1 MTTVAIVDDHSVV
14 RIGMKYVIMTDREF
28 KFVGEADDGAEA
40 VSLVEKVH
48 PDILL
53 LDVRMPGTGGIAALK
68 SVREK
73 FPDQKVVMLTMS
85 DAEEDVYQAITLGAR
100 GYVIKDNSPVNI
112 IGALKKVMAGELAV
126 SDAVRSAYE
135 ARKSERGLTGRSHG
149 TREGDTCAC
158 EQGMLQC
165 RDRRHPP
172 SQPQHGEEPPEEP
185 LRVARCRRPRGGG
198 RDRHPPRAHLVT
210 RAGLVAQC

>member
-100 GYVIKDNSPVNI
+100 GYVIKDNSPGNI
-112 IGALKKVMAGELAV
+112 IGALRKVMSGELAV

-135 ARKSERGLTGRSHG
+135 ARKSERGLTGREKEILVLVSKG
-149 TREGDTCAC
+149 CSNAEIGDILHLSPNTVKNHLKNLFEAL
-158 EQGMLQC
+158 GAA
-165 RDRRHPP
+165 DRAEAVAI
-172 SQPQHGEEPPEEP
+172 G
-185 LRVARCRRPRGGG
+185 LRRG
-198 RDRHPPRAHLVT
+198 LIS
-210 RAGLVAQC
+210 

>member
-85 DAEEDVYQAITLGAR
+85 DSEEDVYQAITLGAR

-135 ARKSERGLTGRSHG
+135 ARKSERGLTGREKEILVLVSKG
-149 TREGDTCAC
+149 CSNTEIGDILHLSPNTVKNHLKNLFEAL
-158 EQGMLQC
+158 GAA
-165 RDRRHPP
+165 DRAEAVAI
-172 SQPQHGEEPPEEP
+172 G
-185 LRVARCRRPRGGG
+185 LRRG
-198 RDRHPPRAHLVT
+198 LIS
-210 RAGLVAQC
+210 

>member
-85 DAEEDVYQAITLGAR
+85 DAEEDVYQAISLGAR
-100 GYVIKDNSPVNI
+100 GYVIKDNSPGNI
-112 IGALKKVMAGELAV
+112 IGALKTVMSGGLAV
-126 SDAVRSAYE
+126 SESVRSVYE
-135 ARKSERGLTGRSHG
+135 ARKSERGLTA
-149 TREGDTCAC
+149 REKEILLLVSKGCSNVEIGD
-158 EQGMLQC
+158 MLHLSPNTVKNHLKNLFDTLGAA
-165 RDRRHPP
+165 DRA
-172 SQPQHGEEPPEEP
+172 EA
-185 LRVARCRRPRGGG
+185 VAIGIRR
-198 RDRHPPRAHLVT
+198 
-210 RAGLVAQC
+210 GLIA

>member
-85 DAEEDVYQAITLGAR
+85 DAEEDVYQALTLGAR

-112 IGALKKVMAGELAV
+112 IGALKKVMSGELAV
-126 SDAVRSAYE
+126 SDTVRSAYE
-135 ARKSERGLTGRSHG
+135 ARKSERGLTE
-149 TREGDTCAC
+149 REKEILVLVSKGCSNVEIGNILHLSPNTVKNHLKNLFEAL
-158 EQGMLQC
+158 GAA
-165 RDRRHPP
+165 DRAEAVAI
-172 SQPQHGEEPPEEP
+172 G
-185 LRVARCRRPRGGG
+185 LRRG
-198 RDRHPPRAHLVT
+198 LIS
-210 RAGLVAQC
+210 

>member
-68 SVREK
+68 SVCEK

-85 DAEEDVYQAITLGAR
+85 DSEEDVYQAITLGAR

-112 IGALKKVMAGELAV
+112 IGALKKVMAGDLAV

-135 ARKSERGLTGRSHG
+135 ARKSERGLTE
-149 TREGDTCAC
+149 REKEILVLVSKGCSNAEIGDILHLSPNTVKNHLKNLFGAL
-158 EQGMLQC
+158 GAA
-165 RDRRHPP
+165 DRAEAVAI
-172 SQPQHGEEPPEEP
+172 G
-185 LRVARCRRPRGGG
+185 LRRG
-198 RDRHPPRAHLVT
+198 LIS
-210 RAGLVAQC
+210 

>member
-135 ARKSERGLTGRSHG
+135 ARKSERGLTGREKEILVLVSKG
-149 TREGDTCAC
+149 CSNAEIGD
-158 EQGMLQC
+158 MLHLSPNTVKNHLKNLFESLGAA
-165 RDRRHPP
+165 DRA
-172 SQPQHGEEPPEEP
+172 EA
-185 LRVARCRRPRGGG
+185 VAIGIRR
-198 RDRHPPRAHLVT
+198 
-210 RAGLVAQC
+210 GLIS

>member
-14 RIGMKYVIMTDREF
+14 RMGMKYVLMTDTDF

-135 ARKSERGLTGRSHG
+135 ARKSERGLTGREKEILVLVSKG
-149 TREGDTCAC
+149 CSNAEIGDILHLSPNTVKNHLKNLFEAL
-158 EQGMLQC
+158 GAA
-165 RDRRHPP
+165 DRAEAVAI
-172 SQPQHGEEPPEEP
+172 G
-185 LRVARCRRPRGGG
+185 LRRG
-198 RDRHPPRAHLVT
+198 LIS
-210 RAGLVAQC
+210 

>member
-14 RIGMKYVIMTDREF
+14 RIGIKYVLMTDTDF

-85 DAEEDVYQAITLGAR
+85 DAEEDVYQALTLGAR

-135 ARKSERGLTGRSHG
+135 ARKSERGLTGREKEILVLVSKG
-149 TREGDTCAC
+149 CSNAEIGDILHLSPNTVKNHLKNLFDAL
-158 EQGMLQC
+158 GAA
-165 RDRRHPP
+165 DRA
-172 SQPQHGEEPPEEP
+172 EA
-185 LRVARCRRPRGGG
+185 VAIGIRR
-198 RDRHPPRAHLVT
+198 
-210 RAGLVAQC
+210 GLIS

>member
-85 DAEEDVYQAITLGAR
+85 DSEEDVYQAITLGAR

-112 IGALKKVMAGELAV
+112 IGALKKVMAGDLAV

-135 ARKSERGLTGRSHG
+135 ARKSERGLTGR
-149 TREGDTCAC
+149 EK
-158 EQGMLQC
+158 EI
-165 RDRRHPP
+165 
-172 SQPQHGEEPPEEP
+172 
-185 LRVARCRRPRGGG
+185 
-198 RDRHPPRAHLVT
+198 LV
-210 RAGLVAQC
+210 LVSKGCSNAEILCL

>member
-100 GYVIKDNSPVNI
+100 GYVIKDNSPINI
-112 IGALKKVMAGELAV
+112 IGALKKVMAGDLAV

-135 ARKSERGLTGRSHG
+135 ARKSERGLTA
-149 TREGDTCAC
+149 REKEILLLVSKGCSNVEIGDMRHLSPNTVKNHLKNLFESLGAA
-158 EQGMLQC
+158 
-165 RDRRHPP
+165 DRA
-172 SQPQHGEEPPEEP
+172 EA
-185 LRVARCRRPRGGG
+185 VAIGIRR
-198 RDRHPPRAHLVT
+198 
-210 RAGLVAQC
+210 GLIS

>member
-53 LDVRMPGTGGIAALK
+53 LDVRMPGTDGVAALK

-73 FPDQKVVMLTMS
+73 FPNQKVVMLTMS
-85 DAEEDVYQAITLGAR
+85 DAEEDVYQALTLGAR
-100 GYVIKDNSPVNI
+100 GYVIKDNTPGRI
-112 IGALKKVMAGELAV
+112 IGALKTVMAGELAI
-126 SDAVRSAYE
+126 SESVRSVYE
-135 ARKSERGLTGRSHG
+135 ARKSERGLTGREKEILVLVSKG
-149 TREGDTCAC
+149 CSNTEIGDILHLSPNTVKNHLKNLFEAL
-158 EQGMLQC
+158 GAA
-165 RDRRHPP
+165 DRAEAVAI
-172 SQPQHGEEPPEEP
+172 G
-185 LRVARCRRPRGGG
+185 LRRG
-198 RDRHPPRAHLVT
+198 LIS
-210 RAGLVAQC
+210 

>member
-68 SVREK
+68 SVLGK

-85 DAEEDVYQAITLGAR
+85 DAEEDVYQALTLGAR

-135 ARKSERGLTGRSHG
+135 ARKSERGLTGREKEILVLVSKG
-149 TREGDTCAC
+149 CSNAEIGDILHLSPNTVKNHLKNLFEAL
-158 EQGMLQC
+158 GAA
-165 RDRRHPP
+165 DRAEAVAI
-172 SQPQHGEEPPEEP
+172 G
-185 LRVARCRRPRGGG
+185 LRRG
-198 RDRHPPRAHLVT
+198 LIS
-210 RAGLVAQC
+210 

>member
-85 DAEEDVYQAITLGAR
+85 DSEEDVYQAITLGAR

-112 IGALKKVMAGELAV
+112 IGALKKVMAGDLAV

-135 ARKSERGLTGRSHG
+135 ARKSERGLTGREKEILVLVSKG
-149 TREGDTCAC
+149 CSNAEIGD
-158 EQGMLQC
+158 MLHLSPNTVKNHLKNLFDALGAA
-165 RDRRHPP
+165 DRAEAVAI
-172 SQPQHGEEPPEEP
+172 G
-185 LRVARCRRPRGGG
+185 LRRG
-198 RDRHPPRAHLVT
+198 LIS
-210 RAGLVAQC
+210 

>member
-85 DAEEDVYQAITLGAR
+85 DSEEDVYQAITLGAR

-135 ARKSERGLTGRSHG
+135 ARKSERGLTGREKERLVLVSKG
-149 TREGDTCAC
+149 CSNAEIGDILHLSPNTVKNHLKNLFESLGAA
-158 EQGMLQC
+158 
-165 RDRRHPP
+165 DRA
-172 SQPQHGEEPPEEP
+172 EA
-185 LRVARCRRPRGGG
+185 VAIGIRR
-198 RDRHPPRAHLVT
+198 
-210 RAGLVAQC
+210 GLIS

>member
-100 GYVIKDNSPVNI
+100 GYVIKDNPPVNI

-135 ARKSERGLTGRSHG
+135 ARKSERGLTGREKEILVLVSKG
-149 TREGDTCAC
+149 CSNAEIGDILHLSPNTVKNHLKNLFEAL
-158 EQGMLQC
+158 GAA
-165 RDRRHPP
+165 DRAEAVAI
-172 SQPQHGEEPPEEP
+172 G
-185 LRVARCRRPRGGG
+185 LRRG
-198 RDRHPPRAHLVT
+198 LIS
-210 RAGLVAQC
+210 